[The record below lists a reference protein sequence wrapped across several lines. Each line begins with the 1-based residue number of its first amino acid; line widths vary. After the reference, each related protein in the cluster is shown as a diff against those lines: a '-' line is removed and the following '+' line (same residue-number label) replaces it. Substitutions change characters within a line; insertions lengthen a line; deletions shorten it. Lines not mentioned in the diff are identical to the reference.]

1 MLEGRR
7 LRAGTGAPM
16 SMYTQ
21 LLAAAL
27 QRRAAD
33 PAERSPTLA
42 EARRCRTQLEQGTRR
57 SDPDE
62 VSAALAL
69 QIGYD
74 IALLRLTGLV
84 GIDSDPEFFDPPL
97 RERNRL
103 EDALAALGI
112 AITGSSGRRDGL
124 SRTGP

>member
-1 MLEGRR
+1 
-7 LRAGTGAPM
+7 M

-21 LLAAAL
+21 LLATAL

-33 PAERSPTLA
+33 PAERGPTLA
-42 EARRCRTQLEQGTRR
+42 EVRRCRTQLEQGTRR

-69 QIGYD
+69 HIGYD

-84 GIDSDPEFFDPPL
+84 GIDSEPEFFDPPL
-97 RERNRL
+97 QERSRL
-103 EDALAALGI
+103 EDALAALGL
-112 AITGSSGRRDGL
+112 AITSSSGRQNGL
-124 SRTGP
+124 SGTGP